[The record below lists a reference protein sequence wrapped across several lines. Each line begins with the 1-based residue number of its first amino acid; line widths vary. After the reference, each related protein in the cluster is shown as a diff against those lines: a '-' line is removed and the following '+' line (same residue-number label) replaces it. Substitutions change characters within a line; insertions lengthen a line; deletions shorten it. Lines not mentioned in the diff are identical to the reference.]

1 MLWSEICF
9 LKVEWVNLV
18 FKAKRKD
25 CVTWTSIKDLKFKVK
40 RRNRIRNSTQT
51 KDNQRHQEI
60 SFTVTSGRSQIVKL
74 FPYINNIRKTTSILT
89 WATYWWV
96 CDELFFKIQ
105 NPMLKKFRSVES
117 RIKPRVHLQ
126 FRPKGWNSMLVRI
139 LLFHLLERQQRS
151 HVG

>member
-1 MLWSEICF
+1 MSKLSFWSHTRQKEKIV
-9 LKVEWVNLV
+9 L
-18 FKAKRKD
+18 
-25 CVTWTSIKDLKFKVK
+25 TWTTIKDLKFKVI
-40 RRNRIRNSTQT
+40 RRNRISTQT

-74 FPYINNIRKTTSILT
+74 FPNINNIRKKATIFT
-89 WATYWWV
+89 WAAYRWV
-96 CDELFFKIQ
+96 CDELFLKIQ

-126 FRPKGWNSMLVRI
+126 FRPKRWNSMLVRI

-151 HVG
+151 HVC